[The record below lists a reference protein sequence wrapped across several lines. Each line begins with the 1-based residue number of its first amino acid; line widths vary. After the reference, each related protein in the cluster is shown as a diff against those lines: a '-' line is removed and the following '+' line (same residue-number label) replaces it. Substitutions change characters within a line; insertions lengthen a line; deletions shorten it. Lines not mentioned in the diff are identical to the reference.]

1 MVNKQMKTK
10 KPEYYLSIFAHSFL
24 FLGLSYII
32 TKTAHVDYRQS
43 HMPEFGTTAVMIGIL
58 FVFGAIILLCFCIY
72 YANIYF
78 KNSNH
83 NQDTIIILCKWYL
96 IGTFLVGVIA
106 VLFFKIGGVEGKVAS
121 CIVLLFAIVLH
132 VRKYDWYKKL

>member
-1 MVNKQMKTK
+1 MVNKQMKIK
-10 KPEYYLSIFAHSFL
+10 KPEYYVSIVAHLFL
-24 FLGLSYII
+24 FAGLITI
-32 TKTAHVDYRQS
+32 LTKTAHINYRQS
-43 HMPEFGTTAVMIGIL
+43 HMSEFGTTAIMIGVL
-58 FVFGAIILLCFCIY
+58 FVFGAIILLCVCIY

-96 IGTFLVGVIA
+96 IETFLVSVIA